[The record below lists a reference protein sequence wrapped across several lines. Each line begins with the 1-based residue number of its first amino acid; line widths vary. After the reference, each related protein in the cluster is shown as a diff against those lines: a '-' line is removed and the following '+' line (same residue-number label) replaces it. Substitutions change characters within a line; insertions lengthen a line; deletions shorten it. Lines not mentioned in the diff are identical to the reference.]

1 MRTRYRPCNSKHGS
15 SPKLHT
21 AHDFDA
27 DGWCNWC
34 GQTKDETRIT
44 FADDVAVEIKKARS
58 KHAAI
63 HSLHEGWAVI
73 REELDELWEHVR
85 RKETDHS
92 GNAGA
97 YKELV
102 QLGAMAQRV
111 AEDVVAPN
119 SVLDR

>member
-15 SPKLHT
+15 SPKLHK
-21 AHDFDA
+21 AHDFD
-27 DGWCNWC
+27 DTDTCSWC
-34 GQTKDETRIT
+34 GLTCAECRIT
-44 FADDVAVEIKKARS
+44 FADDVAAEIEKARG